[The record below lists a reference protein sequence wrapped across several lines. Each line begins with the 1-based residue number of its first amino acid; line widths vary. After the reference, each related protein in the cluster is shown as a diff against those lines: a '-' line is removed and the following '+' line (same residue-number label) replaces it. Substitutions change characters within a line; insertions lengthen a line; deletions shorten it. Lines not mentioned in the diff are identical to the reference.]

1 MNKRTEYILVSLN
14 LLNNKLR
21 NLATKFWENRRRRA
35 FSVKR
40 VNFYI
45 GLVLNLR

>member
-21 NLATKFWENRRRRA
+21 NLATKFWENRRRKKKGGRNE
-35 FSVKR
+35 KK
-40 VNFYI
+40 I
-45 GLVLNLR
+45 K